1 MLLSDVC
8 LCVCLEGLVNIVE
21 DARTS
26 LIFINLLVFMVPT
39 AIGSKAM
46 DWRWA
51 TACGVDRVGR
61 GRFVL
66 PRAQLV

>member
-39 AIGSKAM
+39 AIGSKAL
-46 DWRWA
+46 W
-51 TACGVDRVGR
+51 TGG
-61 GRFVL
+61 G
-66 PRAQLV
+66 PQRAA